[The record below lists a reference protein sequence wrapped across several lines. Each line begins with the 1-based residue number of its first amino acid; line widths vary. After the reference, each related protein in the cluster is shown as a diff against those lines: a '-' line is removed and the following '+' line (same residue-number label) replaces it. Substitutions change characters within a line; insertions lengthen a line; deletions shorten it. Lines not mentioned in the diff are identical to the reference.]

1 MFKQTIRFE
10 REQDAHIFDLHLL
23 DFLREC
29 DQIEEGDAGCL
40 FTTREVQR
48 DTHIRV
54 VQTDRPEILGRLL
67 SFLSLRNFPP
77 AAQSGERATS
87 LGR

>member
-1 MFKQTIRFE
+1 MSAPLLR
-10 REQDAHIFDLHLL
+10 RNHLAEQVRLVLRCI

-40 FTTREVQR
+40 FTTREVQQ
-48 DTHIRV
+48 DTYIRV

-77 AAQSGERATS
+77 AAQTGERATS